1 MKAVAKGFSLLEAI
15 VAMVL
20 IATAGLA
27 LFAWING
34 SFLSLERIQSANAR
48 ALAETNAL
56 QFMQTINPMKTPIGK
71 TSLGNLA
78 VEWNSRPLT
87 PPRSNLGSG
96 EGPGPFT
103 MALYEIDVSIE
114 QLPDL
119 PRDTFVIRQIGFE
132 RAPYQADPF
141 AEPVPAKPPAANGTT
156 GKLPPGKG
164 ARDKLK

>member
-1 MKAVAKGFSLLEAI
+1 MKALAKGFSLLEAI

-34 SFLSLERIQSANAR
+34 SFQSLERIQSSNAR

-56 QFMQTINPMKTPIGK
+56 QFMQTVNPMKDPAGK
-71 TSLGNLA
+71 TALGNLN
-78 VEWNSRPLT
+78 VEWKSRALA
-87 PPRSNLGSG
+87 PPRTNLGSG

-114 QLPDL
+114 QLPDV
-119 PRDTFVIRQIGFE
+119 PHDTFVIRQIGFE

-141 AEPVPAKPPAANGTT
+141 ADPAPIKPSPAKGVP
-156 GKLPPGKG
+156 GKLK
-164 ARDKLK
+164 